1 MHYLGENM
9 HNILFFCI
17 KAQKTGYYFV
27 EDSLY
32 ASIAI

>member
-17 KAQKTGYYFV
+17 KAKKTGYCLV
-27 EDSLY
+27 KDSLD